1 MVNILVLLSVA
12 FIVVKIARGRIH
24 IMTKCMICVNPEV
37 TALSIMNHFYPHLDE
52 IHGNI
57 CDKHKITFH
66 NKMGEFLD
74 QHD

>member
-1 MVNILVLLSVA
+1 
-12 FIVVKIARGRIH
+12 
-24 IMTKCMICVNPEV
+24 MTECMICVDPEV
-37 TALSIMNHFYPHLDE
+37 TALSIMKHFYPHLDE

-66 NKMGEFLD
+66 NKVGEFLD